1 MFLVFLSFFS
11 LFLSLLPLDSCQIL
25 LQITHFLTGLNAYLG
40 LLWVLPCHL
49 DHKFFSLNLGAP
61 LFSPFQLAWEAVSRT
76 LSSHWTAIILSLAS
90 GLRPIGQ
97 VRETL
102 PIAIKKPGVLRTWEW
117 WSEVNTFPWERDL
130 GEAVGSRECGRRGVS
145 GSVPRVQGSMRKPH
159 FQEAGCLARG
169 HPCLQSGLPLQLAFQ
184 QVKASLHIS
193 RGVTKTF
200 EPFGWLHVIWQCY
213 IGLLQPAF
221 GGPFHPWPPKSY
233 SFKLAFGSLPSLAN
247 QSGDK
252 PEIRFPRVLKCFS
265 PVLSPTN

>member
-1 MFLVFLSFFS
+1 MFLIFLSFFS

-25 LQITHFLTGLNAYLG
+25 LQITHFLDWVKCVSGFALSLTLSLG
-40 LLWVLPCHL
+40 SQV
-49 DHKFFSLNLGAP
+49 FFPESWSP
-61 LFSPFQLAWEAVSRT
+61 TFSPFQLAWEAVSRT

-130 GEAVGSRECGRRGVS
+130 GEAVGSRECGRRRVS
-145 GSVPRVQGSMRKPH
+145 GSVPRVQGSMRKRH

-169 HPCLQSGLPLQLAFQ
+169 HPRLQSGLPLKQLAFQ

-200 EPFGWLHVIWQCY
+200 EPFGWLHVITASIWGTVSSMTSQK
-213 IGLLQPAF
+213 LFLQISIWISAQPCQPVGRQA
-221 GGPFHPWPPKSY
+221 W
-233 SFKLAFGSLPSLAN
+233 
-247 QSGDK
+247 DT
-252 PEIRFPRVLKCFS
+252 FS
-265 PVLSPTN
+265 